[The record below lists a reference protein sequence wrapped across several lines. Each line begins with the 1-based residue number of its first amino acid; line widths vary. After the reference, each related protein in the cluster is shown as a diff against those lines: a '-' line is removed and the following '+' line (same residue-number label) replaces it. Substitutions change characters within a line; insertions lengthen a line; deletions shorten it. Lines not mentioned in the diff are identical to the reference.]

1 MRITLKGDGGIL
13 EQVFQGRSLL
23 AEKDFTREELEY
35 LIDFSAHLK
44 DLKKRLESERTLLIE
59 KLKGNDLSIDDSE
72 TPDPVDLAVRNYSK
86 NVMLAVSENESRQLT
101 EVDEALLRLEDDE
114 YGNCQNCEKPIN
126 PKRLAAIP
134 WARYCLDC
142 QELVEQGLLDEE

>member
-1 MRITLKGDGGIL
+1 MSELNLKEIK
-13 EQVFQGRSLL
+13 ENLL
-23 AEKDFTREELEY
+23 AEREA
-35 LIDFSAHLK
+35 LI
-44 DLKKRLESERTLLIE
+44 T
-59 KLKGNDLSIDDSE
+59 KLKGNDLSVDDAE

-101 EVDEALLRLEDDE
+101 LIDEALLRIEDEE
-114 YGNCQNCEKPIN
+114 YGACQNCEKDIN

-142 QELVEQGLLDEE
+142 QQLLEQGLLEED

>member
-1 MRITLKGDGGIL
+1 MHDHKGFSVSKMTKAQQKEIR
-13 EQVFQGRSLL
+13 QKLL
-23 AEKDFTREELEY
+23 AERE
-35 LIDFSAHLK
+35 
-44 DLKKRLESERTLLIE
+44 LLVE
-59 KLKGNDLSIDDSE
+59 KLNGNDLSIDDSE

-101 EVDEALLRLEDDE
+101 LIDEALVRVEDKE
-114 YGNCQNCEKPIN
+114 YGECLNCEKPIN

-142 QELVEQGLLDEE
+142 QQLVEQGLLDEE

>member
-1 MRITLKGDGGIL
+1 MSKLNT
-13 EQVFQGRSLL
+13 
-23 AEKDFTREELEY
+23 
-35 LIDFSAHLK
+35 K
-44 DLKKRLESERTLLIE
+44 DLKKRLLAERDLLVD
-59 KLKGNDLSIDDSE
+59 KLKDNDLSVDDSE

-101 EVDEALLRLEDDE
+101 LIDEALLRIDDDE
-114 YGNCQNCEKPIN
+114 YGSCQNCENDIN

-142 QELVEQGLLDEE
+142 QQLLEQGLLEEE